1 MKPQRATSGFIMEPM
16 GSDWWTLRS
25 HHPHE
30 CPGLRQDWWT
40 QDRMRITRCRD
51 MGYKRQARR
60 ALQSFRSD
68 MERQATQPAA
78 VPTGRK
84 RRRVSSSKKAPD
96 MKATRELEMALNAL
110 PRAETEETPASQ
122 IITSNGVVI
131 NQTRADPPPTPSPI
145 VSPVSSV
152 NDLMEGTLKD
162 YEEECLEEGTCQ
174 AEPAQEDQD
183 LDQMETQ
190 LNELL
195 YETCPFHPHRILQCV
210 NPDTQFGQLRFKCPL
225 AGYPVYLFEDS
236 REMMMEKLKEDTHPQ
251 VRARL
256 QRGELKCK
264 CGLVPRMKL
273 SRTSKNYQKVF
284 FSCGSFLS
292 SQDPCGYFQW
302 LHGPLWSPREQ
313 AQPTLRRWVKETP
326 PEVHDYEKAS
336 VRPWGM
342 PAVPLLKKHCLDEA
356 SPERDFVERHRPWA
370 NQFKEAIQAQE
381 RAYESRRH
389 LHKNF
394 GSSCLF

>member
-1 MKPQRATSGFIMEPM
+1 
-16 GSDWWTLRS
+16 
-25 HHPHE
+25 
-30 CPGLRQDWWT
+30 
-40 QDRMRITRCRD
+40 
-51 MGYKRQARR
+51 MGYKRQARC
-60 ALQSFRSD
+60 APQSFRSD

-78 VPTGRK
+78 VPSGRK
-84 RRRVSSSKKAPD
+84 RRRVSSGSKKPKGEKED
-96 MKATRELEMALNAL
+96 MKTTREHEMTLIGLPRAEAEAVEKKVEPNPTSELVWALNAL
-110 PRAETEETPASQ
+110 P
-122 IITSNGVVI
+122 
-131 NQTRADPPPTPSPI
+131 RADPPPTPSPI
-145 VSPVSSV
+145 VSPISSV
-152 NDLMEGTLKD
+152 NDLMEGTLKE
-162 YEEECLEEGTCQ
+162 YEEECLEEGTFQ
-174 AEPAQEDQD
+174 TDPAKEVGEWEEHD

-210 NPDTQFGQLRFKCPL
+210 NPETQFGQLRFKCPL
-225 AGYPVYLFEDS
+225 AGCPVYLFEDS

-284 FSCGSFLS
+284 FSCGSFLPGR
-292 SQDPCGYFQW
+292 DPCGYFQW

-313 AQPTLRRWVKETP
+313 AQPTLRRWVKDTP
-326 PEVHDYEKAS
+326 PEVHNYEKAS

-342 PAVPLLKKHCLDEA
+342 PADPLLKN
-356 SPERDFVERHRPWA
+356 SERDFMERLRPWT
-370 NQFKEAIQAQE
+370 NQFGEAIQTKE
-381 RAYESRRH
+381 RERERTRH